1 MNVVAL
7 AGGVGAG
14 KFLRGLVRIVEP
26 RDVTAIVNTGDDIS
40 LHGLHISP
48 DIDSVMY
55 WLAGVA
61 DRDRGWGRSDESFRA
76 LDEVR
81 RLKGQSWFGLGDVD
95 LATHLVRTQLLSEGK
110 TLSEATAHLTD
121 ALGIPARLLPM
132 SDDPVPTMVHAA
144 TEEGQGLYMH
154 FQVYWVQRGARD
166 QVKAVR
172 YEGGQEAAPAPGAL
186 EALAGAD
193 AILICPSNP
202 VVSIRPI
209 LAVRGIREGVEDARR
224 GGTGV
229 VGVSPIVGGAPL
241 RGMADRL
248 MPAVGLEVS
257 AYGAAAAYPGLL
269 TGWVVD
275 ERDRDMASRIRDELG
290 LRIAVTD
297 TVMTD
302 DDAAERV
309 SRVALELA
317 TG

>member
-14 KFLRGLVRIVEP
+14 KFLRGLMRTVEP
-26 RDVTAIVNTGDDIS
+26 RDVTAIVNTGDDMT

-55 WLAGVA
+55 WLSGVA

-81 RLKGQSWFGLGDVD
+81 RLKGQSWFGLGDLD

-121 ALGIPARLLPM
+121 ALGISARLLPM

-144 TEEGQGLYMH
+144 TEEGEGVYMH

-172 YEGGQEAAPAPGAL
+172 YEGGREAAPAPGVV

-202 VVSIRPI
+202 VASIRPI
-209 LAVRGIREGVEDARR
+209 LAVGGVREGVEAARR

-257 AYGAAAAYPGLL
+257 AYGGAAAYPGLL

-290 LRIAVTD
+290 LRVAVTD
-297 TVMTD
+297 SVMTD

-309 SRVALELA
+309 AQVALELA

>member
-26 RDVTAIVNTGDDIS
+26 RDVTAIVNTGDDMS

-55 WLAGVA
+55 WLSGVA

-290 LRIAVTD
+290 LGIAVTD

>member
-95 LATHLVRTQLLSEGK
+95 LATHLVRTQLLSEAK
-110 TLSEATAHLTD
+110 TLSEATAHLAD

-257 AYGAAAAYPGLL
+257 AYGAAAAYPGLM